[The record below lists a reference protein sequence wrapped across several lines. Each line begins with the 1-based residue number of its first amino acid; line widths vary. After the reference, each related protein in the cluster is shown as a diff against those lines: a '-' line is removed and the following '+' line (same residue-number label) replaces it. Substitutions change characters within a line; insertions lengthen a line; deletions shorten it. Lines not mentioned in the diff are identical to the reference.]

1 MQVGQDIACH
11 HRTLLQH
18 RTSGRRNMRAFT
30 VCLAALGTMLC
41 GVGAAFP
48 QSFEIGPGGV
58 RVYPEGGP
66 PRAYEERRVYEDRP
80 RSYED
85 RDDRRL
91 CAQLRAACEYGERGE
106 GNCRRYR
113 RTCG

>member
-1 MQVGQDIACH
+1 
-11 HRTLLQH
+11 
-18 RTSGRRNMRAFT
+18 MRAFT
-30 VCLAALGTMLC
+30 VGLVAFSVMLC

-48 QSFEIGPGGV
+48 QSFEVGPGGV
-58 RVYPEGGP
+58 RVYPDGGA
-66 PRAYEERRVYEDRP
+66 PRVYQERRVYEERP
-80 RSYED
+80 RYYED
-85 RDDRRL
+85 RGDDRRL